1 MKFELQAEAR
11 DSFGRSGSRRL
22 RRMGRLPAIV
32 YGGGQAPSPITLD
45 HNRIIH
51 EMAREAFYT
60 SILTVKIGKEAES
73 VVVKAVQRH
82 PHKPLVM
89 HVDFQRIVADEE
101 ITLNVPIRFIG
112 EAEAIG
118 VKNQGGVV
126 EHMETDVEITCLPR
140 HLPAYL
146 ELDVTA
152 LELNGL
158 MHLSDI
164 KFPEGVVSVALEHN
178 QDLPVV
184 AVNPPRREEEE
195 EAVVEEG
202 EVAAGEVP
210 TTDEDEGAAKPDA
223 EDSSD

>member
-82 PHKPLVM
+82 PHKMRLARPYP
-89 HVDFQRIVADEE
+89 HAC
-101 ITLNVPIRFIG
+101 IR
-112 EAEAIG
+112 ASKSQTRLA
-118 VKNQGGVV
+118 
-126 EHMETDVEITCLPR
+126 
-140 HLPAYL
+140 
-146 ELDVTA
+146 
-152 LELNGL
+152 
-158 MHLSDI
+158 
-164 KFPEGVVSVALEHN
+164 
-178 QDLPVV
+178 
-184 AVNPPRREEEE
+184 
-195 EAVVEEG
+195 
-202 EVAAGEVP
+202 
-210 TTDEDEGAAKPDA
+210 
-223 EDSSD
+223 